1 MNAIALTG
9 VTKRFNGTTAVEDL
23 TLTVPTGSIY
33 GFIGPNGSGKT
44 TTLRMIM
51 HILLPDSG
59 EIEVLGSR
67 DTAAA
72 RDRVS
77 YLPEERGLYKK
88 MTVRRLLRY
97 YGRLKAHPVAEID
110 RAIDEWMARLELPG
124 LLDRHVET
132 LSKGMSQKVQFV
144 AAVITSPALLILDEP
159 FSGLDPV
166 NSQVLKDAVLE
177 MRRRGSTV
185 VFSTH
190 DMGTAE
196 RMCDRIFMIF
206 RGRKVLDGTLQDIQQ
221 QYGADTVRLRT
232 ADGIT
237 VLAGLPEIESVND
250 FGQLQEVRLCGDAQ
264 AFLSRLAARTSVF
277 HFEVT
282 RPSLHDIFVRIARPS
297 AEEQEAG
304 DRRQEAGRFVSS
316 LT

>member
-1 MNAIALTG
+1 VNAITLTG
-9 VTKRFNGTTAVEDL
+9 VTKRFNGTTAVDDL
-23 TLTVPTGSIY
+23 TLAVPAGSIY

-51 HILLPDSG
+51 HILLPDHG

-67 DTAAA
+67 ATAAA
-72 RDRVS
+72 RNRVG

-97 YGRLKAHPVAEID
+97 YGRLKDRPLGEID
-110 RAIDEWMARLELPG
+110 RAIDEWMARVELSG
-124 LLDRHVET
+124 ILDRHVET

-166 NSQVLKDAVLE
+166 NAQVLKDAVLE
-177 MRRRGSTV
+177 IRRRGSTV

-206 RGRKVLDGTLQDIQQ
+206 RGRKVLDGTLHDIQQ

-232 ADGIT
+232 ADGVAALT
-237 VLAGLPEIESVND
+237 GMPDIESVND
-250 FGQLQEVRLCGDAQ
+250 FGQVQEVRLRGDAQ
-264 AFLSRLAARTSVF
+264 AFLAHLAGRTSVF
-277 HFEVT
+277 HFEIT
-282 RPSLHDIFVRIARPS
+282 RPSLHDIFVRIARPTE
-297 AEEQEAG
+297 EEQETG
-304 DRRQEAGRFVSS
+304 GRRQEADRYVSS